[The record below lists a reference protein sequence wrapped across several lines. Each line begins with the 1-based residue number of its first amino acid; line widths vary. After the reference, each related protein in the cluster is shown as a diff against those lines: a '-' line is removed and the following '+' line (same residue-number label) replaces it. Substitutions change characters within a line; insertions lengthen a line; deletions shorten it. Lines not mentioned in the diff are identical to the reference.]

1 MIQERMS
8 VTCLHEDM
16 LMESN
21 HVSSSQSTGFNFLY
35 NPYVSEKFI

>member
-1 MIQERMS
+1 MY
-8 VTCLHEDM
+8 VTYIHEAM

-21 HVSSSQSTGFNFLY
+21 HVFTLHSIEFNFLY